1 MFMFVDISVHCT
13 DCRNINLVKLRC
25 LFEMSEID
33 KMMKTGKMG
42 KKVNSFYSLVQ
53 LACGGHREILD
64 AGGEEKLWSECPMLM
79 YAVLRTLH
87 NTALQL

>member
-33 KMMKTGKMG
+33 KMMKTGEW
-42 KKVNSFYSLVQ
+42 KKSKFFLLFGSV
-53 LACGGHREILD
+53 D
-64 AGGEEKLWSECPMLM
+64 LWGRPKN
-79 YAVLRTLH
+79 A
-87 NTALQL
+87 